1 MVKPTDNTSEN
12 MRLLN
17 RVSSP
22 SEEKQVQQGHQVDK
36 VREDQPN
43 QQGSH
48 SVSRRLSFTPIHDVY
63 GRDGQIQGTRNHQI
77 AAPREQQDAGDVQ
90 QSRQSRLRVISQ
102 ADEKS
107 ANHVLSME
115 KRISELENQQSIPDL
130 LLQKSSY
137 TQALK
142 ANETAEM
149 AISDLMLDL

>member
-17 RVSSP
+17 RVSP
-22 SEEKQVQQGHQVDK
+22 AQEKQVQQGQQVDK

-63 GRDGQIQGTRNHQI
+63 GRDGQIQGTINRQI
-77 AAPREQQDAGDVQ
+77 APSPEQQDANNVQ
-90 QSRQSRLRVISQ
+90 QSRQSQLRVISQ
-102 ADEKS
+102 ADAKS
-107 ANHVLSME
+107 ANHVLSIE

-137 TQALK
+137 KDALQ
-142 ANETAEM
+142 ANENAEM